1 MSSLNNLRCGGCQK
15 GIGITL
21 SDAIQKY
28 WQNRGISMFV
38 EVDFFPACGV
48 SVSYSGPSNGEVPL

>member
-21 SDAIQKY
+21 STQPNKY
-28 WQNRGISMFV
+28 WQNRGISIFV

-48 SVSYSGPSNGEVPL
+48 SVSYSGSSHGEVPL